1 MKLLFVHETKIK
13 EDVNGNYYTGGSYNE
28 DVWNRYLS
36 IASDLNVVARKELFI
51 YDQDYAQNKFNY
63 FDNKKIGLMEVPDLN
78 LSIKSFFNY
87 EKRRRGN
94 MVIRQAVLESD
105 LIIVRLPSSYG
116 NIAIKFAKQFNKPYL
131 VEVVGCPWDAFWNHS
146 IKGKIVAPFMFYF
159 TKKAVK
165 KSPYVLY
172 VSNEFLQHRYPS
184 KGKTLGCS
192 DVSLPPLDESIL
204 ERRLNKINQMSDER
218 PIVLGTVAAVNIRY
232 KGQEYVI
239 KAISKLNEEGYNF
252 EYYLVGGGDNDYLKS
267 VAEKYN
273 VTNKVKFLGSL
284 PHDQVFEFMKDIDI
298 YIQPS
303 NAESHGRV
311 IVEAM
316 QTACPVI
323 GSSTGGIPELVSPE
337 FVFKRKNVND
347 LIAKIKRMTKEKM
360 MLEAKKNFEKAKE
373 FEKATLDKKRSKF
386 YMEFKNSL

>member
-1 MKLLFVHETKIK
+1 MKLLFIYYIDVKIFNK
-13 EDVNGNYYTGGSYNE
+13 TIYCPTLDQEVLD
-28 DVWNRYLS
+28 RYKKICSHLTWATSVSKANSIDECAKFNPILS
-36 IASDLNVVARKELFI
+36 DTCKFI
-51 YDQDYAQNKFNY
+51 HINKVRSIKGLLINKFN
-63 FDNKKIGLMEVPDLN
+63 NKKILEMA
-78 LSIKSFFNY
+78 
-87 EKRRRGN
+87 
-94 MVIRQAVLESD
+94 IREHD
-105 LIIVRLPSSYG
+105 NIIIRVPSSSALD
-116 NIAIKFAKQFNKPYL
+116 AIKLCNRYQKPYML
-131 VEVVGCPWDAFWNHS
+131 EIVGCPWDAFWNHS

-218 PIVLGTVAAVNIRY
+218 PIVLGTVAAVNVRY

-323 GSSTGGIPELVSPE
+323 GSSTGGIPELVSSE
-337 FVFKRKNVND
+337 FVFKRKNLDD
-347 LIAKIKRMTKEKM
+347 LIVRIKRMTKEKM
-360 MLEAKKNFEKAKE
+360 VYEAKRSFEKSKE
-373 FEKATLDKKRSKF
+373 FEKSTLDSKRNEF